1 MTSYLVFQPAFKYF
15 KTSSGTSNQIVAWKS
30 SEFSE
35 ESVLL
40 HQITLFDPEMV
51 PKLKQNLMEVSETRK
66 NNFSLWKHKSDNT
79 L

>member
-51 PKLKQNLMEVSETRK
+51 PKLK
-66 NNFSLWKHKSDNT
+66 
-79 L
+79 